1 MFPDNDDFVFAEAA
15 GVMFRTKL
23 LDHAAAVRWAR
34 QGAAAMTPQL
44 VSDGFL
50 ASLTTRRP
58 ELRSALAS
66 YHLAR
71 VLPDHQY
78 EHAAIG
84 KNADGRPFGSIC
96 LVCGMMG
103 ESEEE
108 RDLNVLNFE
117 RLKWG
122 AVRSTSPVYMA
133 FDLSQAAKWQTVEPT
148 QMDLDLMREVL
159 DAIRQLATSDPSARP
174 QQLEKT
180 IASVLHE
187 GHYQR
192 RGFLEILAF
201 CGVLQPRGRPSFV
214 KGWIR
219 YYERP
224 EAPEWKNDWKYPMHA
239 WRGVDGIDES
249 RLVELF
255 PRLA

>member
-1 MFPDNDDFVFAEAA
+1 
-15 GVMFRTKL
+15 MFRTRV
-23 LDHAAAVRWAR
+23 LDHAAAIRWAR
-34 QGAAAMTPQL
+34 ESVRAVTPQI

-58 ELRSALAS
+58 ELRSALAT

-71 VLPDHQY
+71 VLPNHQY
-78 EHAAIG
+78 EHATMGTNAEG
-84 KNADGRPFGSIC
+84 KQLGSIC

-103 ESEEE
+103 KSEEE
-108 RDLNVLNFE
+108 YDLSTLNFE

-122 AVRSTSPVYMA
+122 GVRFTDPVYMEFA
-133 FDLSQAAKWQTVEPT
+133 LSQAAKWLTITPT
-148 QMDLDLMREVL
+148 QGDLDLMSEVL
-159 DAIRQLATSDPSARP
+159 DAIRQLAKSDPTARP
-174 QQLEKT
+174 QQLEKS
-180 IASVLHE
+180 IAAVLHE

-192 RGFLEILAF
+192 QVVLEILAF

-239 WRGVDGIDES
+239 WRGVDAIDER
-249 RLVELF
+249 RLGEVF